1 MRRLLLGTA
10 ISLATASAVAA
21 DLPPAGMP
29 LYTKAPIYDPVYNWT
44 GFYVGGNVGYS
55 WGNWDSTNPSGI
67 ANFPG
72 PAGTASPHVNGWL
85 GGLQAGYNMQRGTFV
100 FGLEGD
106 IQITGEQASDDGT
119 STSVAIPV
127 AVTGNA
133 FNAGCRPVGAFA
145 GCTAGV
151 TNSWNFPWFST
162 FRGRVGWT
170 ADPSLLLYVTGGLAV
185 GAAEYANSTLINV
198 AVTSNSSG
206 GMSLPLAG
214 LSSALS
220 DRVTRAG
227 IAVGG
232 GIEKAFDRNLTAKA
246 EYLYLDLGTNTF
258 LPGTGFD
265 TSVRLRDH
273 IVRIG
278 VNYKFAPC
286 TFGQMPC

>member
-232 GIEKAFDRNLTAKA
+232 GIEKAFDRNLSAKA